1 MNSAHR
7 ELSWLELNRRFLKD
21 ALDPSLPLL
30 ERVKCLASF
39 SSNLDNFFMVRVA
52 ELQRRV
58 RAGERAAEHGG
69 PSAADTLAAVIAR
82 VHELVDE
89 QQSCFVNEIQPLLAS
104 EGIFL
109 LSYKEATG
117 EQRSFLEEYFRR
129 RLRPILTP
137 LAIYSGQP
145 FPNLGNYSLS
155 LVVSIRPS
163 APSVLPYTTLSVI
176 HIPSQA
182 LPGFVPLPAP
192 VGMHVFM
199 QLEDV
204 VRLNL
209 STIYTGY
216 DIVSSYAI
224 RTTRETDPSERRLGA
239 AVRLQHDG
247 DPPPE
252 VLGRLL
258 SDLELSPAHL
268 FEAEGFAAFSDLFEL
283 YAAIDLPRLKDKPL
297 APFPARVLVSE
308 RSSA

>member
-1 MNSAHR
+1 MNSADP
-7 ELSWLELNRRFLKD
+7 ELPWLELNRRFLKD
-21 ALDPSLPLL
+21 AQDPSLPLL

-39 SSNLDNFFMVRVA
+39 SSNLDKFFMVRVA

-58 RAGERAAEHGG
+58 RAGERAAERGE

-89 QQSCFVNEIQPLLAS
+89 QQSCFINEVQPQLAA

-109 LSYKEATG
+109 LRHKEASE
-117 EQRSFLEEYFRR
+117 EQRRFLEAYFRR
-129 RLRPILTP
+129 SLRPVLTP
-137 LAIYSGQP
+137 LAIDAGQP

-163 APSVLPYTTLSVI
+163 APSVLPHTTLSVI

-182 LPGFVPLPAP
+182 LPRFVPLPAP
-192 VGMHVFM
+192 VGTHVFM
-199 QLEDV
+199 LLEDV
-204 VRLNL
+204 IRLNL

-216 DIVSSYAI
+216 DIMSSHAI

-258 SDLELSPAHL
+258 SELELSPAHL

-283 YAAIDLPRLKDKPL
+283 YSAIDLPGLKDKRL
-297 APFPARVLVSE
+297 VPFPAPLAAE